1 MALCPKCGSQSNP
14 GAGFCG
20 TCGAPLGTTPPPP
33 GTVSSDKPL
42 TSNVVGALAY
52 LVGFITGIIFLVIDP
67 YKRDSFVR
75 FHAFQSI
82 FLSVAYLIIAVVWGA
97 VSGTLAVVS
106 LGVLWSLLSLVWV
119 VLRLAFFLT
128 WLFMMYKA
136 YNNERFELPFIGP
149 IAAKQAA
156 SSQGL

>member
-1 MALCPKCGSQSNP
+1 MAFCPKCGSQVNP
-14 GAGFCG
+14 GSGFCA
-20 TCGAPLGTTPPPP
+20 TCGAPLGTTTPEP
-33 GTVSSDKPL
+33 GTVSSGKPM
-42 TSNVVGALAY
+42 TSNVAAALSY
-52 LVGFITGIIFLVIDP
+52 VVGFITGIIFLVIEP
-67 YKRDSFVR
+67 YKRDAFVR

-106 LGVLWSLLSLVWV
+106 LGLLWSLVSLLWIL
-119 VLRLAFFLT
+119 LRLAFFLT

-136 YNNERFELPFIGP
+136 YSNERFELPVIGP

-156 SSQGL
+156 SSPGA